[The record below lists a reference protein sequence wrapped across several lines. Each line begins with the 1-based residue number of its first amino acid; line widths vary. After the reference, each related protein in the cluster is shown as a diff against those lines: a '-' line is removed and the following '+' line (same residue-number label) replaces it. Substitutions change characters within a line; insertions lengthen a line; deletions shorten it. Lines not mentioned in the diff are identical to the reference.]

1 MFKIVN
7 YNKIKEL
14 AKSQGVSFAYIN
26 RLLNKSRYYMNYCI
40 RDNANLADDQIAI
53 IAEALHTTPEYLTDQ
68 TEQKEKEPVQDKLFE
83 EYYSIFQQLTPEQQE
98 REIAYIRSL
107 VDQAK

>member
-1 MFKIVN
+1 MSKIVN
-7 YNKIKEL
+7 YTKIKEL
-14 AKSQGVSFAYIN
+14 SKEQGISFAHLN
-26 RLLNKSRYYMNYCI
+26 RLLGKSPEYLRIC
-40 RDNANLADDQIAI
+40 ALSSAKLSDDQIAI

-83 EYYSIFQQLTPEQQE
+83 EYYSIFRQLTPEQKE

>member
-1 MFKIVN
+1 
-7 YNKIKEL
+7 
-14 AKSQGVSFAYIN
+14 
-26 RLLNKSRYYMNYCI
+26 MNYCT

-53 IAEALHTTPEYLTDQ
+53 IAEALHTTSEYLTDQ

-83 EYYSIFQQLTPEQQE
+83 EYYSIFSKLTPEQQE